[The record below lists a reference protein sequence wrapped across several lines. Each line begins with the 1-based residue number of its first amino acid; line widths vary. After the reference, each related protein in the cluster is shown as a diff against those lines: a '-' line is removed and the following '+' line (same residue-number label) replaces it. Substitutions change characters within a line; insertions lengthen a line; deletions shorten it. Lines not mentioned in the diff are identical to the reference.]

1 MRMLVAGSLVWDAL
15 VGPVARLEWETT
27 AWVDSA
33 ASGLGG
39 NGGTSA
45 FTIGRLG
52 GSVGLLSACGADGLG
67 HLLRNTLEAA
77 RVDCAALQSLPEP
90 TATTVGLYH
99 PDGRRQLFHS
109 PGAGAVAKFTLPPGY
124 NHLHIANPFALPF
137 LRRHAPV
144 LLQTAK
150 AAGLTTSLDLG
161 WDRLAEWCSVVD
173 PCLPFVDQLFANA
186 AEAAFVPGPYPCSA
200 IIKRGADGCLVDGV
214 VVPGFPVQA
223 VDSTG
228 AGDCFCGAFLAATA
242 RGLPPLAAARFA
254 NAVAACSVTQPGA
267 TPGLLDWQ
275 ATEAWIDQFR
285 K

>member
-144 LLQTAK
+144 LLRRAPK
-150 AAGLTTSLDLG
+150 
-161 WDRLAEWCSVVD
+161 
-173 PCLPFVDQLFANA
+173 
-186 AEAAFVPGPYPCSA
+186 
-200 IIKRGADGCLVDGV
+200 
-214 VVPGFPVQA
+214 
-223 VDSTG
+223 ST
-228 AGDCFCGAFLAATA
+228 
-242 RGLPPLAAARFA
+242 
-254 NAVAACSVTQPGA
+254 Q
-267 TPGLLDWQ
+267 
-275 ATEAWIDQFR
+275 
-285 K
+285 